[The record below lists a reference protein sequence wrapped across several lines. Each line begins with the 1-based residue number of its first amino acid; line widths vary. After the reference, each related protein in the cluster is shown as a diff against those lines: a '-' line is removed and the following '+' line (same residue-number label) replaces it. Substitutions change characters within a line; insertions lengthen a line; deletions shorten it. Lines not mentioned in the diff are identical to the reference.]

1 MGIIN
6 VTPDSFFG
14 DGVLGSK
21 KYLYQRFLKAKEMG
35 LEFLDIG
42 CMSTKPNFR
51 TLRASDEIKRLDFF
65 LNNMDNEFNYSIDS
79 SSIKVVNKALDSGFS
94 VINDVFG
101 FQNEEIINKAVEEKC
116 GVILVHRHP
125 LSENIHEKMDYE
137 DVVTEVKNQIDD
149 QISRLINFGLNESQI
164 AIDPGLGFGKKL
176 EDSARLLLEI
186 EKLVGSFPVIV
197 GYSNKKFIDSPLL
210 SKSNLLSHSYNSGVS
225 LVRLHIDK

>member
-1 MGIIN
+1 M
-6 VTPDSFFG
+6 
-14 DGVLGSK
+14 L
-21 KYLYQRFLKAKEMG
+21 
-35 LEFLDIG
+35 
-42 CMSTKPNFR
+42 
-51 TLRASDEIKRLDFF
+51 
-65 LNNMDNEFNYSIDS
+65 DNEFNYSIDS

-149 QISRLINFGLNESQI
+149 QISRLINFGLKESQI

-186 EKLVGSFPVIV
+186 EKLVEVF
-197 GYSNKKFIDSPLL
+197 
-210 SKSNLLSHSYNSGVS
+210 
-225 LVRLHIDK
+225 R